1 MLILPWRDFKEDCGS
16 ERKEGNCREYIKDRM
31 QNVGRNVT
39 VKGDSDGGSQAE
51 MRNMLLDSGEN
62 AVLAISWQRTWPNCI
77 YVLVFC
83 GK

>member
-1 MLILPWRDFKEDCGS
+1 
-16 ERKEGNCREYIKDRM
+16 M

-39 VKGDSDGGSQAE
+39 VKGGSDGVSG
-51 MRNMLLDSGEN
+51 RNEEHVLLGHVSGEN
-62 AVLAISWQRTWPNCI
+62 AVLAISWQRTWPNYI